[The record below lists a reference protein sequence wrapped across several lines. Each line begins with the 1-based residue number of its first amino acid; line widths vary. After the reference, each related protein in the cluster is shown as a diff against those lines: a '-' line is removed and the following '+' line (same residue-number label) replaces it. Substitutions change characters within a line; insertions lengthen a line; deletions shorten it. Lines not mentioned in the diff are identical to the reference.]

1 MNDVENRAHY
11 LSLSQQL
18 NMGSVIFARMFKIG
32 KFKSHEALS
41 KCGQFCMFCKLAFF
55 SSPPHPS
62 LQSNLIDVIS
72 ALVLST
78 YPHLV
83 DAISDAVLIFAFV
96 LLCSLLVLIFVSL
109 CNTILLMLYQLLLL
123 LCSSLYQSAKQSPC
137 SSITRP
143 RNIC

>member
-1 MNDVENRAHY
+1 MWAILLAKDV
-11 LSLSQQL
+11 
-18 NMGSVIFARMFKIG
+18 
-32 KFKSHEALS
+32 
-41 KCGQFCMFCKLAFF
+41 CMFCKLAFF

-96 LLCSLLVLIFVSL
+96 LLCYLLVLIFVSL

-143 RNIC
+143 RMLIFLLDCIFFHLSSACTSR

>member
-1 MNDVENRAHY
+1 
-11 LSLSQQL
+11 
-18 NMGSVIFARMFKIG
+18 MGSAYLLEVHNGEVQKPCSSEQVCSPILCTILIAKDV
-32 KFKSHEALS
+32 
-41 KCGQFCMFCKLAFF
+41 CMFCKLAFF

-109 CNTILLMLYQLLLL
+109 CNTILLMLYLI
-123 LCSSLYQSAKQSPC
+123 LCSSLYQSAKQSSC
-137 SSITRP
+137 CSITRP
-143 RNIC
+143 RNICHFFSSTAFF